1 MLWLL
6 SLDALAVLLQVHVGA
21 TNKLPLRLRG
31 GATTSQAILLTSGS
45 LVTLSGAKVVVEGQ
59 KKSSEQARVLARP
72 TACALAPP
80 GRTQPTC
87 TIVPHPR
94 AAGSPVE
101 APSYT
106 TPRRCIAGTR
116 GRDVAWARAARLGRL
131 HVLLAGNRL
140 RDDLLPPEHAADR
153 YVALGQPV
161 GSCPWL
167 VSARLALALA
177 PTIWVALH
185 VCGICAAL
193 GRLCA
198 SCIRP
203 GRAARATSLQP
214 PRYAALGTAANRAA
228 STDQATQS
236 VNCSASHRS
245 PPLPI
250 PPAPH
255 SINCIINCC
264 L

>member
-1 MLWLL
+1 M
-6 SLDALAVLLQVHVGA
+6 
-21 TNKLPLRLRG
+21 
-31 GATTSQAILLTSGS
+31 
-45 LVTLSGAKVVVEGQ
+45 
-59 KKSSEQARVLARP
+59 
-72 TACALAPP
+72 LAPP
-80 GRTQPTC
+80 HALLPSH
-87 TIVPHPR
+87 TI
-94 AAGSPVE
+94 
-101 APSYT
+101 
-106 TPRRCIAGTR
+106 PRRCIAGTR

-131 HVLLAGNRL
+131 QVLLAGNRL

-153 YVALGQPV
+153 YVAFSQPV

-214 PRYAALGTAANRAA
+214 PRYAALGTAAHRAA
-228 STDQATQS
+228 STDQAAQS

-245 PPLPI
+245 PALPI

-255 SINCIINCC
+255 GIKCIINCC
-264 L
+264 VFSLIPSLAYPYV